1 MKLSDLEKQKLSE
14 LLKKY
19 NDVLFESMKIAV
31 AEDFQNLIILNRD
44 DTSFDLK
51 HLMLKKGAFKN
62 YVFKEFLKYNTN
74 QVIEEMKH
82 LPEQKLQLKNKKP
95 KSTKAPK

>member
-1 MKLSDLEKQKLSE
+1 MKLSDLEKEKLSE

-74 QVIEEMKH
+74 QVIEEMKL
-82 LPEQKLQLKNKKP
+82 LPEQKLQLKNKKSNAKKP
-95 KSTKAPK
+95 IK

>member
-1 MKLSDLEKQKLSE
+1 MKLSDLEKEKLSE

-51 HLMLKKGAFKN
+51 HLMLKKSAFKN
-62 YVFKEFLKYNTN
+62 YVFKEFLKFNTN
-74 QVIEEMKH
+74 QVIEEMKL

-95 KSTKAPK
+95 KSKKLNK